1 MATKRSEVV
10 FEILRSVGL
19 IGLMT
24 TGVCASLPW
33 FVAFAL
39 FYTCVMAWDA
49 RCKFMADHDWA
60 EVVRIM
66 VMPVAL
72 IVFCV
77 LARRG
82 GEPPLPWPSWEQ
94 WKLLF

>member
-1 MATKRSEVV
+1 MTTKRSEVV

-24 TGVCASLPW
+24 TGVCATFPW
-33 FVAFAL
+33 FAAFAL
-39 FYTCVMAWDA
+39 FYTCVMAYDA
-49 RCKFMADHDWA
+49 RRKFVINHDWA
-60 EVVRIM
+60 EVIRIL
-66 VMPVAL
+66 VIPVAL